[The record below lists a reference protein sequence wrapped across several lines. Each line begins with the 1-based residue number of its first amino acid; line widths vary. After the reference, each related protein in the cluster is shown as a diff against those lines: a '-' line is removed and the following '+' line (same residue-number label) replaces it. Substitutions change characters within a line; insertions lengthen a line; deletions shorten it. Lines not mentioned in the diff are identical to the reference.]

1 MTNTTI
7 YLTPEFKQTLIDLHE
22 KGHSFKELH
31 EEYGPS
37 LDTIRKWV
45 QAATVIAI
53 DHQGTAVTNE
63 QFKQLQKENR
73 RFREE
78 LDILKRAAVLL
89 AKRWRWFSDP
99 SLRHHPRWR
108 QSREIR
114 LRAFFASIYTR
125 SLG

>member
-1 MTNTTI
+1 MTNTAI
-7 YLTPEFKQTLIDLHE
+7 RYTPEFKQTLIDLHE

-63 QFKQLQKENR
+63 QFKQLQKKSPFEGR
-73 RFREE
+73 TRYFKTSGGVAGKALIHSGR
-78 LDILKRAAVLL
+78 KAALL
-89 AKRWRWFSDP
+89 
-99 SLRHHPRWR
+99 
-108 QSREIR
+108 
-114 LRAFFASIYTR
+114 
-125 SLG
+125 

>member
-1 MTNTTI
+1 MTNTAI
-7 YLTPEFKQTLIDLHE
+7 RYTPEFKQTLIDLHE

-73 RFREE
+73 RLREE

-89 AKRWRWFSDP
+89 AKRWIYSF
-99 SLRHHPRWR
+99 LGR
-108 QSREIR
+108 Q
-114 LRAFFASIYTR
+114 ANK
-125 SLG
+125 

>member
-1 MTNTTI
+1 MTNTAI
-7 YLTPEFKQTLIDLHE
+7 RYTPEFKQTLIDFHE

-37 LDTIRKWV
+37 LDAIRKWV
-45 QAATVIAI
+45 QAATVI

-73 RFREE
+73 RLREE

-89 AKRWRWFSDP
+89 AKRWIYSF
-99 SLRHHPRWR
+99 LRR
-108 QSREIR
+108 Q
-114 LRAFFASIYTR
+114 ANN
-125 SLG
+125 

>member
-1 MTNTTI
+1 LTDEEYFMTNTAIRYTR
-7 YLTPEFKQTLIDLHE
+7 EFKQTLIDLHE

-73 RFREE
+73 RLREE

-89 AKRWRWFSDP
+89 AKRWRWSA
-99 SLRHHPRWR
+99 SSR
-108 QSREIR
+108 QVK
-114 LRAFFASIYTR
+114 
-125 SLG
+125 

>member
-1 MTNTTI
+1 MTNSSVGFPQFYQI
-7 YLTPEFKQTLIDLHE
+7 QQILDRF
-22 KGHSFKELH
+22 
-31 EEYGPS
+31 

-73 RFREE
+73 RLREE

-89 AKRWRWFSDP
+89 AKRWIFIAAERPLF
-99 SLRHHPRWR
+99 L
-108 QSREIR
+108 
-114 LRAFFASIYTR
+114 
-125 SLG
+125 

>member
-1 MTNTTI
+1 MTNTAI
-7 YLTPEFKQTLIDLHE
+7 RYTPEFKQTLIDLHE

-37 LDTIRKWV
+37 LDTIRKWA

-73 RFREE
+73 RLKEE
-78 LDILKRAAVLL
+78 LDILKRAVVLL
-89 AKRWRWFSDP
+89 AKRGIYF
-99 SLRHHPRWR
+99 LGR
-108 QSREIR
+108 Q
-114 LRAFFASIYTR
+114 ANN
-125 SLG
+125 